1 MKETDDVMEG
11 QYGRPQRK
19 VSITEHVIA
28 SIAGMAAAGVDGIS
42 SLRGNVA
49 DNLKVFLGD
58 ERGRR
63 GVFAHVED
71 DVVTV
76 TLYVSVQYGYPIQDV
91 ARTLQSHVK
100 REIEE
105 MAGYRVD
112 GVHIYV
118 SDLTL
123 PEGAWPQADE
133 EQLDEAGAAAPS
145 RESDGDAAEADRDSD
160 ASDSSLQG
168 THGRS

>member
-1 MKETDDVMEG
+1 VMEE
-11 QYGRPQRK
+11 QYGRPQRN
-19 VSITEHVIA
+19 VSITEQVIA

-76 TLYVSVQYGYPIQDV
+76 TLYVSVQYGYSIQDV
-91 ARTLQSHVK
+91 ARTLQLQVK
-100 REIEE
+100 HEIQE
-105 MAGYRVD
+105 MTGYRVD

-123 PEGAWPQADE
+123 PEGTWPRGAE
-133 EQLDEAGAAAPS
+133 EQLDEPGAAEPPP
-145 RESDGDAAEADRDSD
+145 ESDEDTGEADSDSD

-168 THGRS
+168 AHERS

>member
-1 MKETDDVMEG
+1 MMEG
-11 QYGRPQRK
+11 QHGRLQRK

-63 GVFAHVED
+63 GVFAHVEN

-105 MAGYRVD
+105 MTGYRVD

-118 SDLTL
+118 SDLAL
-123 PEGAWPQADE
+123 PAGTWPQGDE
-133 EQLDEAGAAAPS
+133 ERADDTDAAPAS
-145 RESDGDAAEADRDSD
+145 PESDGEATETDSD
-160 ASDSSLQG
+160 ADVAINSLKQA
-168 THGRS
+168 HERS